1 MSSPTTDDNA
11 AISPDAPTRNGGSKT
26 NYLGLLIFLGLLAGG
41 GHFGYRYWQHSR
53 LYESTDDAQVEGDVV
68 SLSSEVAA
76 RVKKL
81 HVEDNQF
88 VKKGDVLV
96 ELEDTDYAVKL
107 EQAEKALKTLE
118 KRQQTAQA
126 QLELTRQSGQ
136 AGIIQGQSGVE
147 VAQASV
153 ATAQT
158 GVATSQQRLAQA
170 RAATAVARANLARSR
185 TSVNVARSE
194 VQRLDAD
201 AQRYRALYSQEEIS
215 RQQLDNA
222 VIAARQAHDRLEA
235 SRREV
240 QAAQAQVVQA
250 QAGEAQAQEAIGQSL
265 SQVEETRARVEE
277 ARSRLLVAQTAPE
290 QVAVASAQVKVSW
303 ADLEQT
309 RTNRKLAQKELERCR
324 ILAPCDGVVS
334 KRSALEGTYVQKG
347 SPLLALVATRQLWVV
362 ANFKETQMT
371 QIRPGLE
378 AEIDVDSYPGKRFK
392 GHVES
397 IQSGTGARF
406 SLLPPENAAGSFV
419 KVVQRLPVK
428 ITFDLPPSSETPL
441 RPGMSVEAQVRLP

>member
-1 MSSPTTDDNA
+1 MSSPTTDEKETPTPEEA
-11 AISPDAPTRNGGSKT
+11 PAAPTT
-26 NYLGLLIFLGLLAGG
+26 NYLGLIVFLLILGCGG
-41 GHFGYRYWQHSR
+41 YYGFRYWQNSR

-68 SLSSEVAA
+68 SLSAEVPA
-76 RVKKL
+76 RVKQL

-88 VKKGDVLV
+88 VKKGEVLV

-107 EQAEKALKTLE
+107 EQAQKALRTLE

-126 QLELTRQSGQ
+126 QLDLTRQSGQ
-136 AGIIQGQSGVE
+136 ANIIQSQSGIG
-147 VAQASV
+147 VAEASV
-153 ATAQT
+153 LTAQT
-158 GVATSQQRLAQA
+158 GVATAQERLAQA
-170 RAATAVARANLARSR
+170 RAATAVARANLARSH
-185 TSVNVARSE
+185 SNVNVARSE
-194 VQRLDAD
+194 VQRLDVD
-201 AQRYRALYSQEEIS
+201 AQRYRTLYSQEEIS

-250 QAGEAQAQEAIGQSL
+250 QAGEAQAREAIGQSQ

-277 ARSRLLVAQTAPE
+277 ARSRLLVAQVAPE
-290 QVAVASAQVKVSW
+290 QVAVAAAQVKVSR
-303 ADLEQT
+303 ADMEQS
-309 RTNRKLAQKELERCR
+309 RTQVKLAQKDLERCR

-347 SPLLALVATRQLWVV
+347 SPLLALVATQQMWVV

-378 AEIDVDSYPGKRFK
+378 ADIDIDSYPGQHFK
-392 GHVES
+392 GHVQS

-428 ITFDLPPSSETPL
+428 INFDQASFSDTPL
-441 RPGMSVEAQVRLP
+441 RPGMSVEARVRLP